1 MHIATTAEPTMS
13 ADEIKE
19 VTGRSL
25 PTVYRAAAAGD
36 FPARKFA
43 GGWLFPRVPFW
54 RWFLGDAYQPGAK
67 AASERRGIAS

>member
-1 MHIATTAEPTMS
+1 MDTATNDEPTIS
-13 ADEIKE
+13 PDEIKE

-25 PTVYRAAAAGD
+25 PTIYRAAAAGD

-54 RWFLGDAYQPGAK
+54 RWFLGDSYHPEPEATPDRH
-67 AASERRGIAS
+67 SNVS

>member
-1 MHIATTAEPTMS
+1 MNTTTTDEPTLS

-25 PTVYRAAAAGD
+25 PTIYRAAAAGD

-43 GGWLFPRVPFW
+43 GGWIFPRVPFW
-54 RWFLGDAYQPGAK
+54 EWFLGNSYRPESEAT
-67 AASERRGIAS
+67 SERRESV